1 MENSPRLTSIVNA
14 FDLSPA
20 PVAIINS
27 KYHIVW
33 CNREYA
39 RIAGIPKSTLL
50 KASVFDLFPADESH
64 QQTLKESF
72 DIALTK
78 GVAHQ
83 LRKIEYPVSA
93 SRENT
98 KHSARRVYWSVVNTP
113 LLDDDGKA
121 EFIVHQPTDITPFL
135 LGENA
140 LDYGAES
147 SQKNLLSQ
155 LAHEREYLDSL
166 FQHAPGFVCIL
177 RGARHVF
184 ELANHAYH
192 ELVGRDVLVGKSVAE
207 ALPEI
212 VEQGFIEILDNVYHS
227 GKPFVGRA
235 VPVEVKRQ
243 GEDEL
248 ETRYIDF
255 IYQPM
260 FTNNGLC
267 NGIFVQG
274 HDVTEAHQLS
284 LEVAHQ
290 ANHDPLT
297 SLGNRRELAAKVK
310 QLESDATHALLY
322 IDLDHLKII
331 NDSCGH
337 EAGDAILIE
346 VAKTIV
352 NATNNQHSLVRVG
365 GDEFVVLM
373 QHTTE
378 QHAQSVAEKIRV
390 AVEAIV
396 FVWEAQQYSV
406 SASIG
411 LVEFGGTTTLN
422 FDDAFR
428 LADSACF
435 LAKDK
440 GRNRTQTSRPD
451 DKDVKRHLSDMAW
464 TTRLKDAIRE
474 DRITLYGQKIV
485 CIKSPNNCERIEVL
499 ARLIDRDGKILSPG
513 LFIPAA
519 ERFGLIEQLDR
530 HVLTKA
536 FEMKAKRRTDD
547 KPFINVFVNVS
558 GITLSNP
565 SFVEFLKELTQQYPT
580 VSPTNIC
587 IEITERAAV
596 ANLGLTTEMMQQI
609 KALGFSFALDDFG
622 SGVATFNYLEQLP
635 INYVKIAGEFV
646 STMNER
652 AVSLAIVKSIQHI
665 SEVMQVETI
674 AESIEEKGLLTALQ
688 EMGVNFGQGYG
699 LHLPEPIENI

>member
-1 MENSPRLTSIVNA
+1 MDNSPRLKSIVNA
-14 FDLSPA
+14 FDLSTA

-27 KYHIVW
+27 KYQIVW

-39 RIAGIPKSTLL
+39 RIAGLPKSALL
-50 KASVFDLFPADESH
+50 NGSVFDLFPADKSH

-72 DIALTK
+72 DIALKK

-83 LRKIEYPVSA
+83 LKEIEYPIDAGCDVSK
-93 SRENT
+93 RPT
-98 KHSARRVYWSVVNTP
+98 RRLYWSIVNIP
-113 LLDDDGKA
+113 LLDENGEA
-121 EFIVHQPTDITPFL
+121 ELIVHQPTDITPLL

-140 LDYGAES
+140 LDYDAES
-147 SQKNLLSQ
+147 SQMSLLSQ

-177 RGARHVF
+177 RGAHHVF

-192 ELVGRDVLVGKSVAE
+192 KLVGRDVLIGKSVAE

-212 VEQGFIEILDNVYHS
+212 VEQGFIDILDNVFRS
-227 GKPFVGRA
+227 GKPYVGRA
-235 VPVEVKRQ
+235 LPIEVKRQ
-243 GEDEL
+243 TERDL

-255 IYQPM
+255 IYQPI
-260 FTNNGLC
+260 FDNHGLC
-267 NGIFVQG
+267 TGIFVQG
-274 HDVTEAHQLS
+274 HDVTEAHRLS
-284 LEVAHQ
+284 LEIAHQ

-297 SLGNRRELAAKVK
+297 SLGNRRELAARVK
-310 QLESDATHALLY
+310 QLTLDATHALLY
-322 IDLDHLKII
+322 VDLDHLKII

-337 EAGDAILIE
+337 EAGDAFLVE
-346 VAKTIV
+346 VAKTVQKAIGSE
-352 NATNNQHSLVRVG
+352 HSLVRVG

-373 QHTTE
+373 QNATE
-378 QHAQSVAEKIRV
+378 RHAETIAEKVRV

-396 FVWEAQQYSV
+396 FVWKGQQYCV

-411 LVEFGGTTTLN
+411 LVEFGGTTALN
-422 FDDAFR
+422 FDDALR

-440 GRNRTQTSRPD
+440 GRNRIQTSRPD
-451 DKDVKRHLSDMAW
+451 DNEVKRHLSDMVW
-464 TTRLKDAIRE
+464 TTRLKDAMRE
-474 DRITLYGQKIV
+474 DRIALYGQKII
-485 CIKSPNNCERIEVL
+485 CIKNPDHCERIEVL
-499 ARLIDRDGKILSPG
+499 ARLIDHDGKIVSPG

-530 HVLTKA
+530 HILTKV
-536 FEMKAKRRTDD
+536 FEMKSMRRQGH

-565 SFVEFLKELTQQYPT
+565 SFVDFLKELSNRYPT
-580 VSPTNIC
+580 VSPKNIC

-596 ANLGLTTEMMQQI
+596 ANLGLTTEMMQQV

-635 INYVKIAGEFV
+635 ISYVKIAGEFV

-652 AVSLAIVKSIQHI
+652 TVSLAIVKSIQHI
-665 SEVMQVETI
+665 SEVMKVETI
-674 AESIEEKGLLTALQ
+674 AESIEEKSLLVALQ
-688 EMGVNFGQGYG
+688 GMGVNFGQGYG